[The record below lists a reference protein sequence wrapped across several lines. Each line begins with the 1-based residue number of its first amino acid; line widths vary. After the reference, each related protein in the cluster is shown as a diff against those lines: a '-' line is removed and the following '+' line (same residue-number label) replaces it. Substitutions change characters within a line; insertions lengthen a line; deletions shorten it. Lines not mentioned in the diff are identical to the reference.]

1 MISNPLILLQ
11 NWFDS
16 LVPRERI
23 LVSICGVVI
32 VLAGLWAGIIKPAY
46 SSTTELEQRVATK
59 TAQLASLQELASQ
72 VKRAADG
79 MSGASQR
86 PDSNESIVVIIDRTA
101 RSRQLQQYLKRNQPD
116 DTGGVRLRFE
126 GAAFDDLMGLL
137 GELRQSYGMTMVSGN
152 FDEAGPGRVNCSI
165 VLAQAGYSP

>member
-16 LVPRERI
+16 LVLRERI

-46 SSTTELEQRVATK
+46 ASSTELEQRVASK

-72 VKRAADG
+72 VKRAYSDAS
-79 MSGASQR
+79 SGASQR

-116 DTGGVRLRFE
+116 GTGGVRLRFE
-126 GAAFDDLMGLL
+126 GAAFDDLVGLL
-137 GELRQSYGMTMVSGN
+137 GELRQNHGMAMVSGN

-165 VLAQAGYSP
+165 VLTQAGV